1 MDDKDLKFLDELM
14 PWNRDMKGHI
24 YQNQEAIK
32 AITAVSQ

>member
-1 MDDKDLKFLDELM
+1 M
-14 PWNRDMKGHI
+14 PWDPDMKEHI